1 MTEKERMDIY
11 KAINNVS
18 KKVNEMSQKLDMV
31 MRILNEESNR
41 KILID
46 GDGIDGLAELVSMHD
61 SALDEL
67 ATIVSNAGGDTNG

>member
-1 MTEKERMDIY
+1 MTEKERMDVY

-31 MRILNEESNR
+31 MQILNEESNR
-41 KILID
+41 KILIN

-67 ATIVSNAGGDTNG
+67 ATIVSNTGGDTNG